1 MTNSIRY
8 LLTTAALFTAFVALP
23 ASADSN
29 HDDQKHGSEMH
40 QSMNAQMAQ
49 GQGTVKAL
57 HPEKQEVILTHGPIE
72 SFGWPAMTMPF
83 KVADS
88 ASMKELSVG
97 DEVRFEIKKSG
108 NDITITEI
116 SQQ

>member
-1 MTNSIRY
+1 MTNAIRY
-8 LLTTAALFTAFVALP
+8 MLTTAALSVAFMTLP
-23 ASADSN
+23 ASAETN

-40 QSMNAQMAQ
+40 QSANAQTAQ

-57 HPEKQEVILTHGPIE
+57 DTEKQQITLTHGPIE
-72 SFGWPAMTMPF
+72 SLGWPGMTMPF
-83 KVADS
+83 KLADS

-97 DEVRFEIKKSG
+97 DEVRFEVKKSG

-116 SQQ
+116 SRQ